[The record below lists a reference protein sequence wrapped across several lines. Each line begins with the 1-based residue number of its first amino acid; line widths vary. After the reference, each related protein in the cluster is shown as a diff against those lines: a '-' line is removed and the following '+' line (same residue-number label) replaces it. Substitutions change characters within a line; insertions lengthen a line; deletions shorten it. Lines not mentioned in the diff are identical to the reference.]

1 MNEQY
6 KDLVRYAHI
15 LKDENF
21 DNEKDGIYIRI
32 TLFQYGYESSNGE
45 KYLTI
50 CKNGE
55 CIHIEKVN

>member
-6 KDLVRYAHI
+6 KDLVRYAGI
-15 LKDENF
+15 LNDKNF
-21 DNEKDGIYIRI
+21 DFPEDDIYIRM
-32 TLFQYGYESSNGE
+32 TVFLYENK

-55 CIHIEKVN
+55 CVSVETI

>member
-21 DNEKDGIYIRI
+21 DSEKDGIYIRI
-32 TLFQYGYESSNGE
+32 TLFQYGYESNNGE